1 MPPSSPTAALIV
13 EGQPFVGL
21 VASDILKESGLATF
35 HASDGAGAMALL
47 RSHPEIEV
55 VVADADL
62 SGEMN
67 GLELSR
73 RVSAERPDIQ
83 LVRELSV
90 AASSA
95 QRTCRPARRLLL
107 RKPYAS
113 AEFRHSSHV
122 CPSRRLHRLR
132 PRPQSSLLFAAA
144 WWQHC
149 MPFSTTLDCPGE
161 PDGECVD
168 ALGLEP

>member
-1 MPPSSPTAALIV
+1 MPYSSPTAALIV

-35 HASDGAGAMALL
+35 HASDGAAAMALL

-62 SGEMN
+62 GGEMN

-83 LVRELSV
+83 LVV
-90 AASSA
+90 TSSGEFGSSDLPPGT
-95 QRTCRPARRLLL
+95 RLL

-113 AEFRHSSHV
+113 ADLRQLVE
-122 CPSRRLHRLR
+122 RL
-132 PRPQSSLLFAAA
+132 SLL
-144 WWQHC
+144 
-149 MPFSTTLDCPGE
+149 
-161 PDGECVD
+161 D
-168 ALGLEP
+168 A